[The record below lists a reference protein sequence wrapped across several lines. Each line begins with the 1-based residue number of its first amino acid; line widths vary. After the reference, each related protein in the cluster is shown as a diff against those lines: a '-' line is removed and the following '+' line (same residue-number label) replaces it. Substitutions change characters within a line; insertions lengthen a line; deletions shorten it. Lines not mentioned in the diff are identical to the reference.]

1 MVSPHTAASVFN
13 SVYPCAAAQVL
24 HDVLHTPA
32 PSTLNRT
39 VAAHRISLRYGRNAE
54 VFSEINALYERQLS
68 RRGVRRGT
76 VCVVFAED
84 ETAVTASIEDTEPD
98 LDKREVILIG
108 FCGPLCGE
116 VGPDG
121 QPGPHKC
128 GLSGVKFSATGTCQM
143 ADLRRIF
150 EQHRVGHYVSVVLI
164 VPLCH
169 DLPVVACHLEVTCNR
184 FTSADIDEKWDWL
197 SEQYYNAG
205 LGETLGPLLG
215 HASDGDVR
223 RRGAQLR
230 RSLRCTA
237 PLDAELYSGVD
248 GLDICVTLSEVNGK
262 QRPSHLSVQDYIH
275 GFKKFFNCFRDTKDL
290 ALGVHSISMA
300 ALVET
305 VERVG
310 VEVHGIR
317 AGDVAADR
325 NRQNTRPILRMVSPD
340 ALAAIETLPDFEER
354 HRGTHAFLSLIS
366 DFIDVFENDSMS
378 WVDRIDR
385 ASYVVHFL
393 RYWRAWVVASPGYT
407 LAKNFVTP
415 EALLDAEIA
424 CAAFVNLVGLWKDFE
439 LSDVPPDVKK
449 MASEACEVLFSR
461 VGGWVLNKHVQTAL
475 GFLRCVENQM
485 ALSVMEGRVE
495 GLSPDAFAPHRRR
508 ATRGSGSSLGT
519 VADMPDRPARNDAYK
534 KGQQRALETVRKLIR
549 GPGTSLPSVGVDAS
563 FVLDHSLHGKLTVP
577 VSYVRVAD
585 QVTFKISTGDDLEQ
599 IDLSDMEVDCDIDRE
614 AQYVGETGGGGSSGA
629 GSAAGASA
637 GSSSHGDG
645 GAVAGSDSGV
655 AGRIV
660 GVLDGCGISTAAS
673 SGAVEDDS
681 ETLPERV
688 VLGVA
693 APGLGC
699 SDGLTMD
706 SIAAVL
712 SDSPGIPR
720 AALAALGIALSA
732 DPAEELAGA
741 GVPNSVGA
749 ASGAASRRA
758 RRLGLMMDVEQG
770 EGKASKSMHVSS
782 VISMLNCIPSASTD
796 RMLRIIEAA
805 KAQVKEED
813 TGVKKTVGVGLT
825 RGSLCAVLF
834 DNDGTGDDPST
845 VWYGFVRRY
854 GVRAG
859 TRFKEWMKPVDF
871 DDDTVDEKLVLQFTW
886 LAPADRKHWGRT
898 PGVPTYAFKSFGAS
912 GSQEGKKRGLCV
924 QLAHV
929 RVQDVTIRF
938 DDGDGSCG
946 CFVVT
951 VPIACVIGVV
961 KYDRV
966 SSGKGSIPKLFRI
979 DPADADVVESA
990 ARGIVLQ
997 RGLQAAGKAGS
1008 GTGSKKKPKNKAT
1021 GQVKRSTKAGAGG
1034 AGAAVGSTDV
1044 GTEGDG
1050 GGGITGLLKHIR
1062 LRACPRTGLRST
1074 VTQFTVGK

>member
-1 MVSPHTAASVFN
+1 MASTSDSMEDV
-13 SVYPCAAAQVL
+13 VVLEPEAAAAGAAG
-24 HDVLHTPA
+24 A
-32 PSTLNRT
+32 PVAWTVPQALGVVT
-39 VAAHRISLRYGRNAE
+39 VARDQLIRT
-54 VFSEINALYERQLS
+54 LS
-68 RRGVRRGT
+68 RRGGLPLEDDS
-76 VCVVFAED
+76 CVVFH
-84 ETAVTASIEDTEPD
+84 
-98 LDKREVILIG
+98 
-108 FCGPLCGE
+108 
-116 VGPDG
+116 DG
-121 QPGPHKC
+121 APFYKC
-128 GLSGVKFSATGTCQM
+128 GVCKV
-143 ADLRRIF
+143 
-150 EQHRVGHYVSVVLI
+150 H
-164 VPLCH
+164 VPL
-169 DLPVVACHLEVTCNR
+169 
-184 FTSADIDEKWDWL
+184 
-197 SEQYYNAG
+197 
-205 LGETLGPLLG
+205 
-215 HASDGDVR
+215 ASG
-223 RRGAQLR
+223 RG
-230 RSLRCTA
+230 
-237 PLDAELYSGVD
+237 
-248 GLDICVTLSEVNGK
+248 
-262 QRPSHLSVQDYIH
+262 
-275 GFKKFFNCFRDTKDL
+275 
-290 ALGVHSISMA
+290 
-300 ALVET
+300 ALVEHFT
-305 VERVG
+305 SSKHLRNCSLRAVTQRLGMRAQGGGNRPKVG
-310 VEVHGIR
+310 PSTGALLTPAPPTHPALGAPAALPSAPGVPPAVVS
-317 AGDVAADR
+317 VAASAGADVT
-325 NRQNTRPILRMVSPD
+325 QV
-340 ALAAIETLPDFEER
+340 
-354 HRGTHAFLSLIS
+354 GT
-366 DFIDVFENDSMS
+366 D
-378 WVDRIDR
+378 
-385 ASYVVHFL
+385 
-393 RYWRAWVVASPGYT
+393 
-407 LAKNFVTP
+407 
-415 EALLDAEIA
+415 
-424 CAAFVNLVGLWKDFE
+424 
-439 LSDVPPDVKK
+439 
-449 MASEACEVLFSR
+449 
-461 VGGWVLNKHVQTAL
+461 
-475 GFLRCVENQM
+475 
-485 ALSVMEGRVE
+485 
-495 GLSPDAFAPHRRR
+495 
-508 ATRGSGSSLGT
+508 GSG
-519 VADMPDRPARNDAYK
+519 P
-534 KGQQRALETVRKLIR
+534 
-549 GPGTSLPSVGVDAS
+549 
-563 FVLDHSLHGKLTVP
+563 
-577 VSYVRVAD
+577 
-585 QVTFKISTGDDLEQ
+585 GDDLEQ

-629 GSAAGASA
+629 GSGAGASA

-732 DPAEELAGA
+732 GPAEELAGA